1 MTECCRRENNR
12 MTRSA
17 WAVCLLPIA
26 VAADAVFA
34 AGGEVTPY
42 GSVAG
47 VYSDNP
53 DYAHS
58 TTSSATAIDALAG
71 LRVRRGG
78 TVSTN
83 ADVSLLYRDYVQG
96 PFASQL
102 LPAANALVTITAM
115 PERLWLTAE
124 DNLGQI
130 STQVFDALANS
141 NRQNVN
147 FASVGPDLLLPLPAR
162 NQLDLQ
168 ARYGHLTYQRS
179 NFDDDRYSGRL
190 GLAHLLGEYSQIS
203 ANYGY
208 QRIEY
213 RLKDLYPRIDRDA
226 FFLRFSGE
234 TLRSFLELEGGFD
247 GIKVGAADQRR
258 TVPHA
263 SLALQR
269 RISSRTTL
277 NAEYS
282 HGYSDAGDTL
292 RNDIR
297 QGANPGGSLNVQAI
311 SEPFTTDAGDL
322 MLLASRTR
330 GVAQL
335 RANWSQERYRQNI
348 QLDRRVYGGELGVD
362 YRLSPLWTLAVEAGW
377 QHQEYLNTD
386 VHNDRL
392 LGTVGLTHQLGHSLQ
407 AALVARRTHSTGN
420 FDTDIFTENRVSLIV
435 SYAPQGLNSK
445 IFDPVTEFRYF
456 DRPMRGP
463 LSQPGSRSVPGT
475 P

>member
-1 MTECCRRENNR
+1 MRG
-12 MTRSA
+12 A
-17 WAVCLLPIA
+17 WAVCLLLIA

-130 STQVFDALANS
+130 STQVFDALANAE
-141 NRQNVN
+141 RQNVN
-147 FASVGPDLLLPLPAR
+147 FASVGPDLLLLLPAS
-162 NQLDLQ
+162 NQLGLQ
-168 ARYGHLTYQRS
+168 ARYGHVTYQRS
-179 NFDDDRYSGRL
+179 NLDNDRYSGRL
-190 GLAHLLGEYSQIS
+190 GLAHLLGEYSQIA
-203 ANYGY
+203 ANYDY

-234 TLRSFLELEGGFD
+234 TLRSFLELEGGVD
-247 GIKVGAADQRR
+247 GIKVGQADQRR
-258 TVPHA
+258 TAPHV

-269 RISSRTTL
+269 RISSRTTF

-282 HGYSDAGDTL
+282 HGYSDASDTL

-297 QGANPGGSLNVQAI
+297 RGANPGGSLNVQPI
-311 SEPFTTDAGDL
+311 SEPFTADAGDL
-322 MLLASRTR
+322 RLLRSATR
-330 GVAQL
+330 GVVQL
-335 RANWSQERYRQNI
+335 RANWGQERYRQNI
-348 QLDRRVYGGELGVD
+348 QLDRRVYGAELAID
-362 YRLSPLWTLAVEAGW
+362 YRLSPLLTLGVKAGW

-392 LGTVGLTHQLGHSLQ
+392 LGTVGLTRQLGRSLQ
-407 AALVARRTHSTGN
+407 AALVARRTHSTGK

-435 SYAPQGLNSK
+435 SYTPQELNSR
-445 IFDPVTEFRYF
+445 IFDPVTEFRYW

>member
-58 TTSSATAIDALAG
+58 ATSSATAIDALAG

-83 ADVSLLYRDYVQG
+83 ADVSLLYRDYVKG

-203 ANYGY
+203 ANYSY

-234 TLRSFLELEGGFD
+234 TLRSFVELEGGVD

-322 MLLASRTR
+322 MLLTSRAR

-348 QLDRRVYGGELGVD
+348 QLDRRVYGGGLGVD

>member
-1 MTECCRRENNR
+1 
-12 MTRSA
+12 MTRGA
-17 WAVCLLPIA
+17 WAVCLLLIA

-58 TTSSATAIDALAG
+58 ATSSATAIDALAG

-130 STQVFDALANS
+130 STQVFDALANAD
-141 NRQNVN
+141 RQNVN
-147 FASVGPDLLLPLPAR
+147 FASVGPDLLLPLPGR

-190 GLAHLLGEYSQIS
+190 GLAHLLGEYSQVS

-234 TLRSFLELEGGFD
+234 TLRSFVELEGGVD

-322 MLLASRTR
+322 MLLTSRAR

-335 RANWSQERYRQNI
+335 RANWSQEHYRQNI

-392 LGTVGLTHQLGHSLQ
+392 LGTVGLTHQFGHSLQ

-420 FDTDIFTENRVSLIV
+420 FATDIFTENRVSLIV

>member
-12 MTRSA
+12 ITRGA
-17 WAVCLLPIA
+17 WGLCLLLVA

-53 DYAHS
+53 DYGHS
-58 TTSSATAIDALAG
+58 STNSATAIDALAG

-83 ADVSLLYRDYVQG
+83 ADVSLLYRDYVHG
-96 PFASQL
+96 PFASEL
-102 LPAANALVTITAM
+102 LPAANALVTINAV
-115 PERLWLTAE
+115 PDRFWLTAE

-130 STQVFDALANS
+130 STQVFDALANAE
-141 NRQNVN
+141 RQNVN

-162 NQLDLQ
+162 NQLGLQ
-168 ARYGHLTYQRS
+168 ARYGRVTYQHS
-179 NFDDDRYSGRL
+179 NFDNDRYSGRL

-203 ANYGY
+203 AVYDY

-213 RLKDLYPRIDRDA
+213 VLKDLYPRIDRDA
-226 FFLRFSGE
+226 SFLRFSGE
-234 TLRSFLELEGGFD
+234 TLRSFLELEGGVD
-247 GIKVGAADQRR
+247 GIKVGTAGQRH
-258 TVPHA
+258 TAPHA

-297 QGANPGGSLNVQAI
+297 RGANPGGSLNVQPI
-311 SEPFTTDAGDL
+311 SEPFTADAGDL
-322 MLLASRTR
+322 VLLRNGAR

-348 QLDRRVYGGELGVD
+348 QLDRRVHGAEFAID
-362 YRLSPLWTLAVEAGW
+362 YRLSPLWMLAVKAGW
-377 QHQEYLNTD
+377 QRQEYLNTD

-392 LGTVGLTHQLGHSLQ
+392 LGNVGLTRQLGRSLQ
-407 AALVARRTHSTGN
+407 AGLVVTRTHSTGN

-435 SYAPQGLNSK
+435 SYSPEGLNSR

-456 DRPMRGP
+456 ERPMRGP
-463 LSQPGSRSVPGT
+463 LSQPGSRSMPGT